1 MRAGPIVI
9 NDSNILPGAVG
20 DWDGGANGS
29 NNGLDA
35 LLVMYRVVKNAHLRL
50 QTGFPDKEKGR

>member
-1 MRAGPIVI
+1 MI

-35 LLVMYRVVKNAHLRL
+35 LLVMYRVVQNGMHI
-50 QTGFPDKEKGR
+50 